1 MGKFIVHCTGPISKY
16 RLDLFMHS
24 SPDIKDHVIF
34 FTNRNSYEYY
44 KEYNNQLEFVFID
57 DLRSD
62 NEISKTFE
70 IFPDPLFPTEEEY
83 FKNLHSFY
91 KNQPYPK
98 FWPFETRRFIF
109 KYLLDKDI
117 LNFCILNN
125 NIIFNNDIEVIKK
138 YFDNIPP
145 GYLYAPFHGEDVNL
159 SYRKPIWDSLQND
172 FPEIKL
178 YSPFLRTCDGFLRG
192 HHFRNKEDM
201 LLYFN
206 IWDACVNKVLSS
218 NMEIGH
224 NGIIIHL
231 EWISSHIMQ
240 FFEHNKGY
248 KFLEYTQLER
258 ADNKLVLK
266 YMTKPEDKLFR
277 ESLVSGWEFY
287 GFDYSDLSSI
297 SNFIKN
303 NKSQL
308 YNYYSRCWG
317 VGPFEITDTHIYTKI
332 T

>member
-1 MGKFIVHCTGPISKY
+1 MGKFVVHFSGPISKY
-16 RLDLFMHS
+16 RLDLFMDS

-34 FTNRNSYEYY
+34 FTNKDSYLYY
-44 KEYNNQLEFVFID
+44 KEYHNKLEFVFID

-62 NEISKTFE
+62 NETSKTFE
-70 IFPDPLFPTEEEY
+70 IFPDPLFPTENEY

-91 KNQPYPK
+91 INQEHPK

-109 KYLLDKDI
+109 KYLLDHNV
-117 LNFCILNN
+117 LNFCIVNN
-125 NIIFNNDIEVIKK
+125 NVVFNNNSEAIET

-145 GYLYAPFHGEDVNL
+145 GYLYAPFHGEDPNL
-159 SYRKPIWDSLQND
+159 NYRKPIWDSLQVQ
-172 FPEIKL
+172 FPEISL
-178 YSPFLRTCDGFLRG
+178 NSPFLRTCDGFLRG
-192 HHFRNKEDM
+192 HHFKNKEDM

-218 NMEIGH
+218 NMQIGH
-224 NGIIIHL
+224 NNIIIQL

-240 FFEHNKGY
+240 FFEYNRGY

-258 ADNKLVLK
+258 ANGKLVLK
-266 YMTKPEDKLFR
+266 YMTKPEDKLFS
-277 ESLVSGWEFY
+277 ESRIGGWDFY
-287 GFDYSDLSSI
+287 GFDYSDVSSI

-308 YNYYSRCWG
+308 ERYYSSCWG
-317 VGPFEITDTHIYTKI
+317 VGPFEITDTHIYSRI